1 MVYIAE
7 AHARDEWPIS
17 EAPRDFA
24 QHVTLDDRLAAAR
37 CLLSDFELA
46 DELAHNC
53 FADGVDNAFDA
64 AYASWPFRFWAVD
77 ALAVRLKAMPVDV
90 RYSLDDL
97 ERYLAATSRASAQ

>member
-24 QHVTLDDRLAAAR
+24 QHVTLEDRLAAAR
-37 CLLSDFELA
+37 CLLADFELA

-64 AYASWPFRFWAVD
+64 AYASWPC
-77 ALAVRLKAMPVDV
+77 VRSRCCRRRLVCRWSWMP
-90 RYSLDDL
+90 
-97 ERYLAATSRASAQ
+97 